1 MHRIFNLR
9 DSLGLGL
16 PVLVLAALAGLVGVK
31 LGALPLPEFH
41 DARLVPVTVTVPSH
55 RFSFAAPGSY
65 QQAERVVDAPMLDIA
80 AGPPLM
86 VMRNEVTVA
95 EYRQCVSDGAC
106 RPPELKSRAGRA
118 DFPITGVSYDDAENF
133 AQWLSRRTGFAWRLP
148 SLAEWHSFAESAPR
162 DDRAEAPDDGSNPSL
177 RWIAT
182 YERET
187 ALAASGPA
195 RLAPVGTG
203 GDNQFGIAD
212 TTNAVWEWTA
222 SCVTRVT
229 LDALGREQAR
239 LEACG
244 AHYLEG
250 RHRAEMSDFITD
262 GVTGGCATG
271 RPPDHLG
278 FRLVRDAAI

>member
-1 MHRIFNLR
+1 MHRTISLR
-9 DSLGLGL
+9 DAIGLGL
-16 PVLVLAALAGLVGVK
+16 PLLLLATLAALTGVK
-31 LGALPLPEFH
+31 LGVLAMPEGH
-41 DARLVPVTVTVPSH
+41 YAGLVPVTVAVPPH
-55 RFSFAAPGSY
+55 RVSFAAPGSY
-65 QQAERVVDAPMLDIA
+65 QQEGRLVDAPVIDIA
-80 AGPPLM
+80 AGPPLI
-86 VMRNEVTVA
+86 VMHNEVTVA
-95 EYRQCVSDGAC
+95 QYRRCVSDGAC
-106 RPPELKSRAGRA
+106 RPPQLKSRAGQA
-118 DFPITGVSYDDAENF
+118 DLPVTGVSFDDAEDF
-133 AQWLSRRTGFAWRLP
+133 AHWLSRRTGYVWRLP
-148 SLAEWHSFAESAPR
+148 SIAEWHAFAESAAR
-162 DDRAEAPDDGSNPSL
+162 DESADNPDDGSNPAL

-187 ALAASGPA
+187 ALGGSGMA

-203 GDNQFGIAD
+203 GDNQYGIAD
-212 TTNAVWEWTA
+212 TSNAVWEWTA

-278 FRLVRDAAI
+278 FRLVRDPTI